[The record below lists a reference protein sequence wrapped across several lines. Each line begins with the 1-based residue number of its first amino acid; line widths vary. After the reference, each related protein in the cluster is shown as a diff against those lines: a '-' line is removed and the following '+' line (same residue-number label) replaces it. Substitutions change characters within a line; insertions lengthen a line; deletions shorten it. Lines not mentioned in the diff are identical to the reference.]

1 MTTITAGAATAA
13 KDPREL
19 VSPAVFYTLA
29 AYVAQHQEVT
39 LAYAERMVEQML
51 VWMKAVA
58 DNPSV
63 RLAMD
68 ETVDPAW
75 HAFMLHSQEYAAFCD
90 QLFGRYLHHVPPA
103 PGTSHSDAEID
114 RTLPALH
121 ATGYPVD
128 EEFWRGAKPCC
139 PPNPCT
145 VQAAPPAA
153 MTAPSCTGTGAP
165 PPAVSTRP

>member
-1 MTTITAGAATAA
+1 MTITTERAATAA
-13 KDPREL
+13 NPRDL
-19 VSPAVFYTLA
+19 VDREVFTTLST
-29 AYVAQHQEVT
+29 YVASHQEVT
-39 LAYAERMVEQML
+39 HAYADRMVEQML
-51 VWMKAVA
+51 VWMRAVA
-58 DNPSV
+58 DNPGL

-75 HAFMLHSQEYAAFCD
+75 HAFILHSQEYAAFCD
-90 QLFGRYLHHVPPA
+90 RMFGEYLHHVPPA
-103 PGTSHSDAEID
+103 PGVAHSTDEVD

-128 EEFWRGAKPCC
+128 EEFWVGGKPCC

-145 VQAAPPAA
+145 VSAVARPKCA
-153 MTAPSCTGTGAP
+153 SGTEAP